1 MAKKRIVVWFLVC
14 LLVAY
19 PKLAAFTSN
28 LFCSASTFSV
38 QRRCFFPVCMFDVCV
53 LQRVDAH
60 VCAYSSFESVCFFL
74 FALFFFCFLSFKVWL
89 TPITDGM
96 SRVRRWKTVKQQ
108 KKKNV
113 NGLLFISPPPFFL
126 CFLMHSGSTSS

>member
-1 MAKKRIVVWFLVC
+1 MPTYVLILHLNQF
-14 LLVAY
+14 
-19 PKLAAFTSN
+19 AF
-28 LFCSASTFSV
+28 
-38 QRRCFFPVCMFDVCV
+38 
-53 LQRVDAH
+53 
-60 VCAYSSFESVCFFL
+60 FFL
-74 FALFFFCFLSFKVWL
+74 LFFFLCFLSFKVWL